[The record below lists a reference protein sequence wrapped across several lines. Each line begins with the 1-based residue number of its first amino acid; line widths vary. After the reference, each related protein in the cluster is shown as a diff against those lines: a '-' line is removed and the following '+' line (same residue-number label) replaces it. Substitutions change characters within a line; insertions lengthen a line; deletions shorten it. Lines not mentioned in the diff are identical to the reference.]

1 MIPRSTRVRACT
13 REAIRSQAPD
23 GHPDDTPARQ
33 RASALSSAHSP
44 AHPSVQLSKLFLFV
58 AIPRLAGS
66 LLLGACA
73 TGGVVHVP
81 AAANR
86 PPDGHVRVVNER
98 GAVSTKAAHRI
109 EQEGPTD
116 LLAHH
121 LRQVEGAIESPLV
134 LGNDAHL
141 LIDGPPT
148 YSAMFEAIDRAK
160 RRVFLETYII
170 EAGKVGSDLAELLA
184 KKRARGV
191 EVRVLYDSV
200 GSRPTPPEYFERLRA
215 AGIEVCEFNPVN
227 PLKHDGDADVGINN
241 RDHRKILVVDGRVA
255 FTGGI
260 NISGVYSAGSFGSRR
275 KAPSREEGWRDTH
288 VMMRGPI
295 VRQFDEVF
303 AKSWNGQACDDDI
316 ALPAS
321 AHPAASGDMAMRIVV
336 ADPASQRSELYVAL
350 LSAVDHAK
358 ERVWLTYGYFVP
370 DDGVLTALQNAAK
383 RGVDVR
389 LVLPGFSD
397 FWAPFHA
404 GRSHY
409 DALLRSGVR
418 VFERR
423 DALLHAKTAVIDSVW
438 SSVGSTNLD
447 WRSFVHN
454 YEADLLVLDREFA
467 GEMEALFRMD
477 EKASHEVRMVEWKNR
492 GLKARVL
499 EWFAR
504 RWEYLL

>member
-1 MIPRSTRVRACT
+1 MMISPSTPSRANSGEAPRKRTSDRGRAELARVVPR
-13 REAIRSQAPD
+13 
-23 GHPDDTPARQ
+23 
-33 RASALSSAHSP
+33 
-44 AHPSVQLSKLFLFV
+44 F
-58 AIPRLAGS
+58 PRLSTGPLYSHHFSVLALPGLAM
-66 LLLGACA
+66 LLAACA

-81 AAANR
+81 ATENSAS
-86 PPDGHVRVVNER
+86 GGQVRVVNER
-98 GAVSTKAAHRI
+98 GAVSPQAARRI

-121 LRQVEGAIESPLV
+121 LREVEGVIESPLV

-141 LIDGPPT
+141 LIDGPQT
-148 YSAMFEAIDRAK
+148 YSAMFEAIEHAK
-160 RRVFLETYII
+160 SRVFVETYII
-170 EAGKVGSDLAELLA
+170 EAGKVGGDLAELLA

-200 GSRPTPPEYFERLRA
+200 GSRPTPAEYFDRLRG
-215 AGIEVCEFNPVN
+215 AGIAVCEFNPIN
-227 PLKHDGDADVGINN
+227 PLKLAGDADLGINN
-241 RDHRKILVVDGRVA
+241 RDHRKVLVVDGRVA

-260 NISGVYSAGSFGSRR
+260 NISGSIAPDPSAAAARR
-275 KAPSREEGWRDTH
+275 RHARRAGRDTH

-295 VRQFDEVF
+295 VAQFEGLF
-303 AKSWNGQACDDDI
+303 ATPGTGRRGRRRGAAGFGAPRSGRRHGDARRRRRPGVAAQRTLCRA
-316 ALPAS
+316 AVRGRAREGAYL
-321 AHPAASGDMAMRIVV
+321 AHLR
-336 ADPASQRSELYVAL
+336 L
-350 LSAVDHAK
+350 LRPGH
-358 ERVWLTYGYFVP
+358 RVL
-370 DDGVLTALQNAAK
+370 DALQDAAK

-409 DALLRSGVR
+409 TALLRAGVR

-454 YEADLLVLDREFA
+454 YEADLLVLDRDFA
-467 GEMEALFRMD
+467 GEMEALFSMD
-477 EKASHEVRMVEWKNR
+477 EKASHEVKMVEWKNR

>member
-1 MIPRSTRVRACT
+1 M
-13 REAIRSQAPD
+13 
-23 GHPDDTPARQ
+23 
-33 RASALSSAHSP
+33 L
-44 AHPSVQLSKLFLFV
+44 
-58 AIPRLAGS
+58 LA
-66 LLLGACA
+66 ACA

-81 AAANR
+81 ATENSAS
-86 PPDGHVRVVNER
+86 GGQVRVVNER
-98 GAVSTKAAHRI
+98 GAVSPQAARRI

-121 LRQVEGAIESPLV
+121 LREVEGVIESPLV

-141 LIDGPPT
+141 LIDGPQT
-148 YSAMFEAIDRAK
+148 YSAMFEAIEHAK
-160 RRVFLETYII
+160 SRVFVETYII
-170 EAGKVGSDLAELLA
+170 EAGKVGGDLAELLA

-200 GSRPTPPEYFERLRA
+200 GSRPTPAEYFDRLRG
-215 AGIEVCEFNPVN
+215 AGIAVCEFNPIN
-227 PLKHDGDADVGINN
+227 PLKLAGDADLGINN
-241 RDHRKILVVDGRVA
+241 RDHRKVLVVDGRVA

-275 KAPSREEGWRDTH
+275 KAPTREEGWRDTH

-295 VRQFDEVF
+295 VAQFEGLF
-303 AKSWNGQACDDDI
+303 ANSWNGQACDDDV

-321 AHPAASGDMAMRIVV
+321 ARPGPAGDMAMRVVV

-350 LSAVDHAK
+350 LSAVEHAK
-358 ERVWLTYGYFVP
+358 ERIWLTYGYFVP
-370 DDGVLTALQNAAK
+370 DHRVLDALQDAAK

-409 DALLRSGVR
+409 TALLRAGVR

-454 YEADLLVLDREFA
+454 YEADLLVLDRDFA
-467 GEMEALFRMD
+467 GEMEALFSMD
-477 EKASHEVRMVEWKNR
+477 EKASHEVKMVEWKNR